1 VELAS
6 LRAVDDVPSARAK
19 PLADC
24 VGGFEIL
31 VSPALDALGEQLFS
45 GGAV

>member
-1 VELAS
+1 
-6 LRAVDDVPSARAK
+6 LRTVHHFPPARAQ
-19 PLADC
+19 PLADG

-31 VSPALDALGEQLFS
+31 VSPPLDSLGEQLFS